1 MSWRNLSRYL
11 VTPVERPTVT
21 VQHTVPPADVIPAA
35 LVLDDTAEA
44 VELEQ
49 EARTRHMLRYVQR
62 TLLEESLKDPVF
74 RNTGLI
80 DFCLGARSILQPA
93 PADAE
98 VLREAPDMG
107 IRYAEGGVR

>member
-11 VTPVERPTVT
+11 VTPVDRPTVT
-21 VQHTVPPADVIPAA
+21 VQHTVPPADVIP
-35 LVLDDTAEA
+35 

-98 VLREAPDMG
+98 VLREAPAVG